1 MINRILLIGAV
12 ALSLS
17 FSAHAQMKVA
27 VIDLQKAFNEYYKTK
42 DAEANLKERMG
53 SIQKEQQEMMGDYQK
68 TVDEIN
74 KLRESTEDKT
84 LAESA
89 REEKKKALQI
99 KIQDAANMERKI
111 QEFRTTR
118 ARQFEDQSRR
128 MRQGIIEE
136 IIKIVNDTGAKE
148 KYSLVLDK
156 SGLSMNG
163 TSVLLY
169 SSDVKDLTD
178 DVIKTINASKPAA
191 GAAAKPAD
199 AKPADKP
206 K

>member
-1 MINRILLIGAV
+1 
-12 ALSLS
+12 
-17 FSAHAQMKVA
+17 MKVA
-27 VIDLQKAFNEYYKTK
+27 VVDLQKAFNEYYKTK
-42 DAEANLKERMG
+42 DAEANLKDRMG

-84 LAESA
+84 LAEAA
-89 REEKKKALQI
+89 REEKKKALQT

-191 GAAAKPAD
+191 GTPAAKPAD